1 MRLHD
6 TLTRSL
12 RDLPAPPG
20 PIRMYVCGS
29 TVYQRVHVGNSRPF
43 VIAMWL
49 RSWLRLG
56 GYEVTLVHNITDV
69 DDKVYAEAL
78 RQGIGSRELSARA
91 TEWFLDDTDHL
102 GLGQARSRAAARRS
116 RSPRSSRSSRSS
128 SRATT
133 PTSRTATC
141 TSPCRRRRTTAGC
154 PVRGSRTWRR
164 RRRAR
169 SSATRAT
176 SRCGSRR
183 KSARTP
189 PGTRRGGRVAPAGT
203 SSALRWPRSS
213 SATSSRSTEAE
224 PTCGSRTTRTSSPSP
239 RPSATRSRGS
249 GCTTACSSWPRRR
262 CRSRSGTS

>member
-12 RDLPAPPG
+12 CDLPAPPG

-29 TVYQRVHVGNSRPF
+29 TVYQHVHVGNSRPF

-102 GLGQARSRAAARRS
+102 GLGRPDRRAARDGVDPEIVAFIEELVASDHAYVASGDVYFAVSSSPDYGRLSGARLEDMASQETSLLKRDPCDFAEARQQRRRGALLVNCRPAPSAPHMALQVGKLQIDELTGPAPAPAASRPRQPVVIWDERGCMFLS
-116 RSPRSSRSSRSS
+116 RS
-128 SRATT
+128 
-133 PTSRTATC
+133 
-141 TSPCRRRRTTAGC
+141 
-154 PVRGSRTWRR
+154 
-164 RRRAR
+164 
-169 SSATRAT
+169 
-176 SRCGSRR
+176 
-183 KSARTP
+183 K
-189 PGTRRGGRVAPAGT
+189 
-203 SSALRWPRSS
+203 
-213 SATSSRSTEAE
+213 EMN
-224 PTCGSRTTRTSSPSP
+224 
-239 RPSATRSRGS
+239 
-249 GCTTACSSWPRRR
+249 
-262 CRSRSGTS
+262 